1 MNHLN
6 LEEFERKIAYTFS
19 DKNLL
24 ILALT
29 HSSYANET
37 KKGSHENNE
46 RLEFLGDAVLDMVV
60 SEYMYRH
67 FPKMPEGELTKLRA
81 AVVCEYMYR
90 HFPKMPEGEL
100 TKLRAAVVCEGSL
113 AELSRKLGVGRCLL
127 LGKGEESTGGRSRDS
142 ILADAFE
149 AIIGAIC
156 MDGGMEAVTKY
167 IMGFMEERIESTKSN
182 FRNLDCKT
190 HLQEVIQKNSKV
202 PLKYAIVDEHGPDH
216 NKVFVAEVTHD
227 GAVLG
232 KGSGKSKKEAEQNAA
247 NDALERMNQAKK

>member
-81 AVVCEYMYR
+81 AVVCE
-90 HFPKMPEGEL
+90 
-100 TKLRAAVVCEGSL
+100 GSL
-113 AELSRKLGVGRCLL
+113 AELSRKLGVGRCLAR
-127 LGKGEESTGGRSRDS
+127 GKK
-142 ILADAFE
+142 APA
-149 AIIGAIC
+149 A
-156 MDGGMEAVTKY
+156 
-167 IMGFMEERIESTKSN
+167 
-182 FRNLDCKT
+182 
-190 HLQEVIQKNSKV
+190 
-202 PLKYAIVDEHGPDH
+202 
-216 NKVFVAEVTHD
+216 
-227 GAVLG
+227 
-232 KGSGKSKKEAEQNAA
+232 EAEIPFWRMPLRRLSVPSAWMAA
-247 NDALERMNQAKK
+247 WKP

>member
-6 LEEFERKIAYTFS
+6 LEEFERKIEYTFS

-29 HSSYANET
+29 HSSYANEI

-67 FPKMPEGELTKLRA
+67 FPN
-81 AVVCEYMYR
+81 
-90 HFPKMPEGEL
+90 MPEGEL

-113 AELSRKLGVGRCLL
+113 AELSRKLGIGRCML
-127 LGKGEESTGGRSRDS
+127 LGKGEESTGGRNRDS

-156 MDGGMEAVTKY
+156 IDGGMEAVTKY
-167 IMGFMEERIESTKSN
+167 IMRFMVDQIEHTKSN

-190 HLQEVIQKNSKV
+190 HLQEVIQKISKV
-202 PLKYAIVDEHGPDH
+202 PLKYAIVDEQGPDH
-216 NKVFVAEVTHD
+216 DKTFLAEVLLN
-227 GAVLG
+227 GARVG
-232 KGSGKSKKEAEQNAA
+232 TGSGHSKKEAEQNAA
-247 NDALERMNQAKK
+247 NNALEHMNRP

>member
-81 AVVCEYMYR
+81 AVVCE
-90 HFPKMPEGEL
+90 
-100 TKLRAAVVCEGSL
+100 GSL
-113 AELSRKLGVGRCLL
+113 AELSRK
-127 LGKGEESTGGRSRDS
+127 
-142 ILADAFE
+142 LADAFE

-182 FRNLDCKT
+182 FRSLDCKT

>member
-37 KKGSHENNE
+37 RKGSHENNE
-46 RLEFLGDAVLDMVV
+46 RLEFLGDAVLDMAV
-60 SEYMYRH
+60 S
-67 FPKMPEGELTKLRA
+67 
-81 AVVCEYMYR
+81 EYMYR

-113 AELSRKLGVGRCLL
+113 AELSRKLGIGRALL
-127 LGKGEESTGGRSRDS
+127 LGKGEESTGGRNRDS

-149 AIIGAIC
+149 SIIGAIC
-156 MDGGMEAVTKY
+156 IDGGVDAAIEYVLH
-167 IMGFMEERIESTKSN
+167 FMVDCIEHTKSN

-190 HLQEVIQKNSKV
+190 HLQEVIQKISKV
-202 PLKYAIVDEHGPDH
+202 PLQYAIIDEQGPDH
-216 NKVFVAEVTHD
+216 NKVFVAEVTHE
-227 GAVLG
+227 GRVLG
-232 KGSGKSKKEAEQNAA
+232 KGSGKSKKEAEQSAA
-247 NDALERMNQAKK
+247 NDALEHIAPK

>member
-1 MNHLN
+1 MANHTL
-6 LEEFERKIAYTFS
+6 LKELQQKIDYQFK
-19 DKNLL
+19 DENLL
-24 ILALT
+24 FTAVT
-29 HSSYANET
+29 HSSYANEH
-37 KKGSHENNE
+37 KLHKIHHNE
-46 RLEFLGDAVLDMVV
+46 RLEFLGDAVLELIS
-60 SEYMYRH
+60 SEYLFHQY
-67 FPKMPEGELTKLRA
+67 PQ
-81 AVVCEYMYR
+81 
-90 HFPKMPEGEL
+90 MPEGEL

-190 HLQEVIQKNSKV
+190 HLQEVIQKTSKV

>member
-1 MNHLN
+1 M
-6 LEEFERKIAYTFS
+6 
-19 DKNLL
+19 
-24 ILALT
+24 
-29 HSSYANET
+29 
-37 KKGSHENNE
+37 
-46 RLEFLGDAVLDMVV
+46 
-60 SEYMYRH
+60 
-67 FPKMPEGELTKLRA
+67 
-81 AVVCEYMYR
+81 
-90 HFPKMPEGEL
+90 
-100 TKLRAAVVCEGSL
+100 
-113 AELSRKLGVGRCLL
+113 L
-127 LGKGEESTGGRSRDS
+127 LGKGEESTGGRNRDS

-182 FRNLDCKT
+182 FRSLDCKT
-190 HLQEVIQKNSKV
+190 HLQEVIQKTSKV

>member
-81 AVVCEYMYR
+81 AVVCE
-90 HFPKMPEGEL
+90 
-100 TKLRAAVVCEGSL
+100 GSL

-127 LGKGEESTGGRSRDS
+127 LGDLLCPGCFPWGFCSFQKSDRRLQNREYPFFFPSYQRRSRVC
-142 ILADAFE
+142 LFL
-149 AIIGAIC
+149 
-156 MDGGMEAVTKY
+156 
-167 IMGFMEERIESTKSN
+167 R
-182 FRNLDCKT
+182 
-190 HLQEVIQKNSKV
+190 
-202 PLKYAIVDEHGPDH
+202 
-216 NKVFVAEVTHD
+216 
-227 GAVLG
+227 
-232 KGSGKSKKEAEQNAA
+232 
-247 NDALERMNQAKK
+247 